1 VVVRGDGLPD
11 READM
16 NALFIAMGAVGAVMA
31 LGPFTVHVCRGAAYR
46 VLRAQE
52 GR

>member
-1 VVVRGDGLPD
+1 
-11 READM
+11 M
-16 NALFIAMGAVGAVMA
+16 NALWITMGAVATVMA